1 MLRWYDYVRTEKWC
15 GWCGKYAAV
24 RNVPVPHQL
33 KKSCGARTEIKFS
46 AAPPI
51 YITLSYKV

>member
-24 RNVPVPHQL
+24 RNVPHQL

>member
-1 MLRWYDYVRTEKWC
+1 MGGTTIRAHR
-15 GWCGKYAAV
+15 
-24 RNVPVPHQL
+24 